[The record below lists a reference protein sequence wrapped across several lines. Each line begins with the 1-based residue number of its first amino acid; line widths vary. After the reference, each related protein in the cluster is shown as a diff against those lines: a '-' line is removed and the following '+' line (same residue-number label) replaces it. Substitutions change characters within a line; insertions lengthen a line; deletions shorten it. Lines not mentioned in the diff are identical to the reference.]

1 MHKLQGSLHPG
12 LSETER
18 NVQSDVQ
25 HVQNQ
30 EIMSL
35 QAAQTSPEG
44 LVSSI
49 VSCLASENPDQLI
62 STTAY
67 DTSCSIS
74 IPSPLPTS
82 IPIPTSC
89 PVTIY
94 VPFLESELLI
104 EEDQTAVQQVSFLT
118 HLVKSTYFYSPLSV
132 PFALCL
138 SRNFLLLLFYF
149 FFMNLNIF

>member
-49 VSCLASENPDQLI
+49 VSCLAFENPDQLI
-62 STTAY
+62 ST
-67 DTSCSIS
+67 TSCSIS

-104 EEDQTAVQQVSFLT
+104 EEDQTAVQEVSFLT
-118 HLVKSTYFYSPLSV
+118 HLASSTYFYSPLSV

-138 SRNFLLLLFYF
+138 SRNFLLLLFYY